1 MRGPRRLPLEPMGP
15 TFWEN
20 CEKSLPPLCNG
31 RCNGHLTAIGAPG
44 LFLALQRSKNRSD
57 LTGQNAGGKPTPIA
71 VDLTRRA
78 PLGSP
83 WFGLCS
89 RLPPRHGFGGVPLA
103 RCLWG
108 PWDASQT
115 NRPSTNTHMWR
126 GWLLGMPVRT
136 TFLGW
141 PHLRRPGKAANM
153 GHAHAAPYP
162 GSWAIPKKGA
172 ERPLRVSG
180 LASRVGSLPGH
191 LQAEPCGSR
200 KSVNPARFFLFFASL
215 WHPPPCHCL
224 DPRARPA
231 AGTHAGWHE
240 PAPTSALVFRLQDHC
255 DSAQVWVGARKQSA
269 LAAPKLNKGCLTQ
282 STAPPKPPEGL
293 TSGTCHR
300 IAGLAG
306 GRGPAD
312 MAVCHTHADSGRK
325 SPTNTG
331 GWGAWPLVPLGIGC
345 PSQFYVSLQ

>member
-1 MRGPRRLPLEPMGP
+1 MNMPAGTNFFLEPP
-15 TFWEN
+15 
-20 CEKSLPPLCNG
+20 
-31 RCNGHLTAIGAPG
+31 
-44 LFLALQRSKNRSD
+44 
-57 LTGQNAGGKPTPIA
+57 
-71 VDLTRRA
+71 
-78 PLGSP
+78 
-83 WFGLCS
+83 
-89 RLPPRHGFGGVPLA
+89 
-103 RCLWG
+103 
-108 PWDASQT
+108 
-115 NRPSTNTHMWR
+115 
-126 GWLLGMPVRT
+126 
-136 TFLGW
+136 
-141 PHLRRPGKAANM
+141 LRRPGKAASM

-162 GSWAIPKKGA
+162 GSWTIPKKGA

-200 KSVNPARFFLFFASL
+200 KSVNPARFFLFFAYL

-224 DPRARPA
+224 DPRARTE
-231 AGTHAGWHE
+231 AGTHTGWHE

-255 DSAQVWVGARKQSA
+255 DSAQVWVGARKRSA

-306 GRGPAD
+306 GGGPAD

-331 GWGAWPLVPLGIGC
+331 GRGTRTQKPPRPEQYDHWRWNSCIFILQRQITVDPLEAAAGADMRRCGTLARKVVFRITYL
-345 PSQFYVSLQ
+345 SYEDKLTA